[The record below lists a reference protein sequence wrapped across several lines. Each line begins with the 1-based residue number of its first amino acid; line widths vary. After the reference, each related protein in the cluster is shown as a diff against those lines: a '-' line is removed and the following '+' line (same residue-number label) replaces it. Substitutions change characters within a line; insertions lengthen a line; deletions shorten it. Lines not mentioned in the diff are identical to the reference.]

1 MNKSSKTLIEGV
13 SESTAAC
20 LLVMVQGNI
29 LVGLT
34 GAHLFIAAQ
43 TGIVA
48 GAIAFLVGWLVQA
61 NRFWAMPLLLG
72 TCTAVVDY
80 YVHPGSF
87 GSYATEAIV
96 TGIVAGALSLAVTLF
111 VRFRNQRVKASVE

>member
-1 MNKSSKTLIEGV
+1 VKKSGKTLIEGV
-13 SESTAAC
+13 SESTTAC
-20 LLVMVQGNI
+20 LLVMTQGSI

-34 GAHLFIAAQ
+34 GAHLLIAAQ

-48 GAIAFLVGWLVQA
+48 GAIAFLVGWLLRA
-61 NRFWAMPLLLG
+61 NRYWVTPLLLG

-87 GSYATEAIV
+87 GSFATEAMV
-96 TGIVAGALSLAVTLF
+96 TGLVAGVLSLGVALF
-111 VRFRNQRVKASVE
+111 ARYRKKRLKMSAQ

>member
-1 MNKSSKTLIEGV
+1 MKEGGKTLVEGI

-34 GAHLFIAAQ
+34 GAHLLIAAQ

-48 GAIAFLVGWLVQA
+48 GAIAFLGGWLVHA
-61 NRFWAMPLLLG
+61 HRLWAMPLLLG
-72 TCTAVVDY
+72 ICTAVVDY

-87 GSYATEAIV
+87 GSFATEAIV
-96 TGIVAGALSLAVTLF
+96 TGMVAGAISLAVALF
-111 VRFRNQRVKASVE
+111 VRFRKRRLKTGVE

>member
-1 MNKSSKTLIEGV
+1 MKKSGKTLIEGV

-43 TGIVA
+43 TGIAA
-48 GAIAFLVGWLVQA
+48 GAFAFLVGWLVQA
-61 NRFWAMPLLLG
+61 NKYWAMPLLLG
-72 TCTAVVDY
+72 VCTAVVDY

-87 GSYATEAIV
+87 GSFATEAVV
-96 TGIVAGALSLAVTLF
+96 TGLVAGLISLGVALFA
-111 VRFRNQRVKASVE
+111 RFRKQRLKAGVK

>member
-1 MNKSSKTLIEGV
+1 MKKSGKTLIEGV
-13 SESTAAC
+13 SESTTAC
-20 LLVMVQGNI
+20 LLVMTQGSI

-34 GAHLFIAAQ
+34 GAHLLIAAQ

-48 GAIAFLVGWLVQA
+48 GAIAFLVGWLLRA
-61 NRFWAMPLLLG
+61 NRYWVMPLLLG

-87 GSYATEAIV
+87 GSFATEAMV
-96 TGIVAGALSLAVTLF
+96 TGLVAGVLSLGVALF
-111 VRFRNQRVKASVE
+111 ARYRKKRLKMSAQ